1 MRNTLITIEEVLLI
15 LLQFTI
21 EEPLLSLK
29 MVKYVMVPLFEL
41 VLNKMS
47 DEISLILH
55 HNGKFIQNAN
65 GALEYVG
72 GEFCVWKE
80 VETNLVN
87 VWTAQE
93 LCKACRIYVKFVS
106 IYYLV
111 SGIGLQRLENDRD
124 VLSICQIGLAVPEK
138 KVLVYLENDD
148 PKGGPV
154 NDIGPVIKVHGMPIN
169 CSAENVIEVVVEE
182 CTQNGIKDMDVDGA
196 KGGSDDEMKYLEL
209 VYKMQKLKLLKQE
222 LKQNMKLLELKLK

>member
-1 MRNTLITIEEVLLI
+1 MT
-15 LLQFTI
+15 QC
-21 EEPLLSLK
+21 
-29 MVKYVMVPLFEL
+29 
-41 VLNKMS
+41 
-47 DEISLILH
+47 
-55 HNGKFIQNAN
+55 
-65 GALEYVG
+65 LER
-72 GEFCVWKE
+72 K
-80 VETNLVN
+80 N
-87 VWTAQE
+87 V
-93 LCKACRIYVKFVS
+93 CSF
-106 IYYLV
+106 
-111 SGIGLQRLENDRD
+111 
-124 VLSICQIGLAVPEK
+124 QIGLAVPEK